1 MLNLLR
7 YSQLIALAAI
17 LAIVVALSLLY
28 RGLLF
33 DSMVEAETHAN
44 VALTKAFAN
53 AVWGSHAGFVA
64 RAGTFERATLAGRPE
79 IAALDRDLR
88 RLSDGLP
95 VVKIKIYD
103 LNGLTAYST
112 DPQQIGQ
119 SAAGNPGFLR
129 ARDGYPA
136 SNLTYRSRM
145 DSWEGEIAD
154 RHILATYAPVHV
166 YDAAPVEA
174 VLEIYSDITSLV
186 EASEAGQWK
195 ILAAVFSAMALVY
208 ALVQLILAR
217 YERLLRDQERERA
230 AQEERIRHQAY
241 HDPLTGLPNR
251 ASFTEH
257 LDEAMR
263 RAKRAGWPL
272 ALLFLDLDLFK
283 RVNDSLGHDAGDR
296 LLRVAAER
304 IRRSVREA
312 DMLFRMGGDEFT
324 VLLED
329 VRGPEE
335 AAQVAGRVIEAV
347 AEPLSV
353 SHHEIAVT
361 ASIGIALYPR
371 DDTVGERLLKSADT
385 AMYRAKELG
394 RNRYAFFAREM
405 NERVESQMMMEAAL
419 RRALK
424 NEEFVLHFQPRVS
437 AATGRATGAEAL
449 LRWKHPEWGLIE
461 PARFVPLL
469 EETGLVVQVGAWVL
483 AEACRQAQAWQAAGL
498 PRLRVSVNLSSRQFR
513 SEGLA
518 ETVSEALRASGLAPE
533 LLELEMTESLL
544 VENVEHAMGVMGRL
558 KAIGTAISIDDFG
571 TGYSSLGY
579 LKRFPIDS
587 LKIDRSF
594 VRDIAT
600 SPKDAA
606 IVNAISALARSL
618 GIGLIAEGV
627 EEPWQAEFLRLR
639 HCTEMQGYLFS
650 RPLPAESLAEALVR
664 VFPMP
669 PASAARA
676 SIHSAESLRQLTA

>member
-103 LNGLTAYST
+103 LHGLTVYST

-257 LDEAMR
+257 LD
-263 RAKRAGWPL
+263 
-272 ALLFLDLDLFK
+272 
-283 RVNDSLGHDAGDR
+283 
-296 LLRVAAER
+296 
-304 IRRSVREA
+304 
-312 DMLFRMGGDEFT
+312 
-324 VLLED
+324 
-329 VRGPEE
+329 
-335 AAQVAGRVIEAV
+335 
-347 AEPLSV
+347 
-353 SHHEIAVT
+353 
-361 ASIGIALYPR
+361 
-371 DDTVGERLLKSADT
+371 
-385 AMYRAKELG
+385 
-394 RNRYAFFAREM
+394 
-405 NERVESQMMMEAAL
+405 
-419 RRALK
+419 
-424 NEEFVLHFQPRVS
+424 
-437 AATGRATGAEAL
+437 
-449 LRWKHPEWGLIE
+449 
-461 PARFVPLL
+461 
-469 EETGLVVQVGAWVL
+469 
-483 AEACRQAQAWQAAGL
+483 
-498 PRLRVSVNLSSRQFR
+498 
-513 SEGLA
+513 
-518 ETVSEALRASGLAPE
+518 
-533 LLELEMTESLL
+533 
-544 VENVEHAMGVMGRL
+544 
-558 KAIGTAISIDDFG
+558 
-571 TGYSSLGY
+571 
-579 LKRFPIDS
+579 
-587 LKIDRSF
+587 
-594 VRDIAT
+594 
-600 SPKDAA
+600 
-606 IVNAISALARSL
+606 
-618 GIGLIAEGV
+618 
-627 EEPWQAEFLRLR
+627 
-639 HCTEMQGYLFS
+639 
-650 RPLPAESLAEALVR
+650 
-664 VFPMP
+664 
-669 PASAARA
+669 
-676 SIHSAESLRQLTA
+676 

>member
-7 YSQLIALAAI
+7 YSQLIALAVLVAV
-17 LAIVVALSLLY
+17 VVALSLLY

-33 DSMVEAETHAN
+33 DSMVESETHAN
-44 VALTKAFAN
+44 VALTKTFAN
-53 AVWGSHAGFVA
+53 AIWPSHAAFVV
-64 RAGTFERATLAGRPE
+64 RAGSFERATLAARPE

-88 RLSDGLP
+88 RLSDGLS
-95 VVKIKIYD
+95 VAKVKIYD
-103 LNGLTAYST
+103 LNGLTVYST
-112 DPQQIGQ
+112 DPRQIGEDG
-119 SAAGNPGFLR
+119 SAKPGFRR

-136 SNLTYRSRM
+136 SKVSYREHL
-145 DSWEGEIAD
+145 DSWEGALAE
-154 RHILATYAPVHV
+154 RHIVETYVPVHV

-174 VLEIYSDITSLV
+174 VLEVYNDVTGLV
-186 EASEAGQWK
+186 RANQRSQWT
-195 ILAAVFSAMALVY
+195 ILAAVLGAMALVY
-208 ALVQLILAR
+208 AVMLLMLAR
-217 YERLLRDQERERA
+217 YQRLLRERDRERA

-241 HDPLTGLPNR
+241 HDALTGLPNR

-257 LDEAMR
+257 LEEAMR

-272 ALLFLDLDLFK
+272 GLLFLDLDLFK

-304 IRRSVREA
+304 IRRAVREA
-312 DMLFRMGGDEFT
+312 DQLFRMGGDEFT

-335 AAQVAGRVIEAV
+335 AAMVAARMLEAI
-347 AEPLSV
+347 AEPLQLQ
-353 SHHEIAVT
+353 HHEISVT
-361 ASIGIALYPR
+361 ASVGIALYPR
-371 DDTVGERLLKSADT
+371 DDAVGERLVKSADT

-405 NERVESQMMMEAAL
+405 NERVESQMLLEAAL

-424 NEEFVLHFQPRVS
+424 NDEFVLHFQPRVS
-437 AATGRATGAEAL
+437 ALTGRSTGAEAL
-449 LRWKHPEWGLIE
+449 LRWQHPEWGLVE

-469 EETGLVVQVGAWVL
+469 EETGLVVPVGAWVL
-483 AEACRQAQAWQAAGL
+483 AEACRQAKAWQDAGL
-498 PRLRVSVNLSSRQFR
+498 PPLRVSVNLSSRQFR
-513 SEGLA
+513 SETLF
-518 ETVSEALRASGLAPE
+518 ESVSEALRASGLPPH
-533 LLELEMTESLL
+533 LLELELTESLL
-544 VENVEHAMGVMGRL
+544 VENVDHAMGVMGKL

-587 LKIDRSF
+587 LKIDKSF

-606 IVNAISALARSL
+606 IVRAISGLARSL

-627 EEPWQAEFLRLR
+627 EEPWQMEFLRAR
-639 HCTEMQGYLFS
+639 HCTEMQGFLFS
-650 RPLPAESLAEALVR
+650 KPLPAGSIVEALSR
-664 VFPMP
+664 SYAMP
-669 PASAARA
+669 REGAARA
-676 SIHSAESLRQLTA
+676 SIQLAR